1 MSAVYITSGELNR
14 RVSLDSFTA
23 TQDDYGQAQRSWTE
37 VSKVWARIT
46 TLRTARTIVAQ
57 GVNVELTHAV
67 RIRHR
72 AGVTPDMRIRY
83 GARTFIVHV
92 VDDVDEAHVCLDL
105 FCSEGTR
112 ED

>member
-1 MSAVYITSGELNR
+1 MSQVYITSGELNR
-14 RVSLDSFTA
+14 RVALDRFVA
-23 TQDDYGQAQRSWTE
+23 VDDEAGQTKRTWVEKAQF
-37 VSKVWARIT
+37 WARIT
-46 TLRTARTIVAQ
+46 TLKFQRSIVAG

-72 AGVTPDMRIRY
+72 TDVEPDMRLRY
-83 GARTFIVHV
+83 GGRTFIVHV
-92 VDDVDEAHVCLDL
+92 VDDVDEAHACLDL